1 MTRPICKCGNL
12 AMNKGRSSAGTTM
25 YRKECRQCH
34 LHGRREKG
42 TFCELCSFIPKDP
55 IQLDVDHIDGDPT
68 NNDKSN
74 LQTICA
80 NCHRLKTKLN
90 NDWTKRR

>member
-12 AMNKGRSSAGTTM
+12 AMNKGKSKAGTVL
-25 YRKECRQCH
+25 YRKECGSCH
-34 LHGRREKG
+34 KNGRREKG
-42 TFCELCSFIPKDP
+42 VCCELCSFIAKDP
-55 IQLDVDHIDGDPT
+55 IQLDVDHIDGNPA

-90 NDWTKRR
+90 NDWNKRR

>member
-1 MTRPICKCGNL
+1 
-12 AMNKGRSSAGTTM
+12 MNKGKSKGGTVL
-25 YRKECRQCH
+25 YRKECSSCH
-34 LHGRREKG
+34 KFGRRDKG
-42 TFCELCSFIPKDP
+42 TCCVLCSFIAKDP
-55 IQLDVDHIDGDPT
+55 IQLDVDHIDGNPA